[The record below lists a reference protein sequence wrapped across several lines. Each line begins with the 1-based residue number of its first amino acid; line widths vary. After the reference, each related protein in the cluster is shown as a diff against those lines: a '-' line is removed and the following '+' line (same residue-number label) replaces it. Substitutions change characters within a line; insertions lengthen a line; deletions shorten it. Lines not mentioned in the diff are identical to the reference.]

1 MAAHQKR
8 CWSVVKP
15 LGRKKETRK
24 KKKGKASDPASPV
37 KSLFK
42 VLPRDVKLEHGPL
55 AVGGSVIAPA
65 VLFKESIKAVLR
77 GVLLAAHEHH

>member
-1 MAAHQKR
+1 MQR
-8 CWSVVKP
+8 
-15 LGRKKETRK
+15 GRHFSNKKKSKKERK
-24 KKKGKASDPASPV
+24 SEPASPV

-42 VLPRDVKLEHGPL
+42 VLPRDVKLEDRPL
-55 AVGGSVIAPA
+55 AVGGSVITPT